1 MKVIKGDF
9 VALNGVEFERSD
21 REREGKRNNTAK
33 KETTGEEGRK
43 ERVKVPSGG
52 FSQAN

>member
-9 VALNGVEFERSD
+9 VALNDVELERSD

-43 ERVKVPSGG
+43 EGRKE
-52 FSQAN
+52 